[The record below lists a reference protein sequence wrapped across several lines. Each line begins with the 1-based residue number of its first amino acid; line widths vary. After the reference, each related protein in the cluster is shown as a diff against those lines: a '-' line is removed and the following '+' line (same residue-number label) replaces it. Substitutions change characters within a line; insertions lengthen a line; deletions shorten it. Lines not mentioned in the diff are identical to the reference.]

1 MAPLQNAGNC
11 NTSVGVGFI
20 RPVDSGAINRAHTVQ
35 TITDMNKRRVVIT
48 GIGVVSPNG
57 IGKEN
62 VYKAMISGKSG
73 VKLVDGFDVSVF
85 NTKIAAEARD
95 FDPMKLGLTHD
106 EAVRMDRYVQFGV
119 VAGNMAIKDSGLDFN
134 KENLERAGVSLAN
147 AICGTKYMEEEF
159 SLVTDNGKKPIN
171 PKLVRQDL
179 YDAAMFNTPSI
190 ELSAKYGLKG
200 ICNTISTG
208 CTAGTDAVGFSLETI
223 QDGEAD
229 IMITGASEAPI
240 TPITFGAF
248 DVVNVLSARND
259 EPEKASRPFDNK
271 RDGFVLSEGA
281 GILVLEELEH
291 ALKRDARIYCEVL
304 GFGTSCNAFHMTDL
318 PADGSAMASCMN
330 LAFKDSGVKP
340 TEIDYINAHGSS
352 TRMNDIF
359 ETQAYK
365 AVFGDYAYKVPISS
379 LKSMIG
385 HPLAAA
391 NAIELTVCCMIFQNH
406 ILPPTINQEEKD
418 PQCDLYYIPNQAI
431 QKKVNMIIKTSSGFS
446 GIHSSLIMRRYT

>member
-1 MAPLQNAGNC
+1 MK
-11 NTSVGVGFI
+11 
-20 RPVDSGAINRAHTVQ
+20 
-35 TITDMNKRRVVIT
+35 KRRVVIT

-62 VYKAMISGKSG
+62 VWKGMSSGKSG
-73 VKLVDGFDVSVF
+73 VKLVDSFDVSMF
-85 NTKIAAEARD
+85 NTRIAAEVRD
-95 FDPMKLGLTHD
+95 FNPFKLGLTHD

-119 VAGNMAIKDSGLDFN
+119 VAGDMAIKDSGVDFS
-134 KENLERAGVSLAN
+134 KEDTERVGVCLAN

-159 SLVTDNGKKPIN
+159 VLVTDNGKNPID
-171 PKLVRQDL
+171 PSRVRPDL

-190 ELSAKYGLKG
+190 ELSARYKLRG
-200 ICNTISTG
+200 ICNTLSTG
-208 CTAGTDAVGFSLETI
+208 CTAGTDSLGFALETI
-223 QDGEAD
+223 QDGEQD
-229 IMITGASEAPI
+229 IMIAGAAEAPI

-248 DVVNVLSARND
+248 DVVNVLSSRND

-281 GILVLEELEH
+281 GILILEELQH
-291 ALKRDARIYCEVL
+291 ALKRNARIYCEVL

-318 PADGSAMASCMN
+318 PGDGTAMASCISM
-330 LAFKDSGVKP
+330 AIKDAGIKP
-340 TEIDYINAHGSS
+340 QEIDYINAHGSS

-359 ETQAYK
+359 ETSAYK
-365 AVFGDYAYKVPISS
+365 MIFGDYAYKIPMSS

-391 NAIELTVCCMIFQNH
+391 NAVELTVCAMIFEKN

-418 PQCDLYYIPNQAI
+418 PQCDLDYIPNIAR
-431 QKKVNMIIKTSSGFS
+431 QKKVDTILKTSSGFS
-446 GIHSSLIMRRYT
+446 GVHSSLVIKRLEI